1 MSTGN
6 KTQTVCW

>member
-6 KTQTVCW
+6 NIFN

>member
-6 KTQTVCW
+6 